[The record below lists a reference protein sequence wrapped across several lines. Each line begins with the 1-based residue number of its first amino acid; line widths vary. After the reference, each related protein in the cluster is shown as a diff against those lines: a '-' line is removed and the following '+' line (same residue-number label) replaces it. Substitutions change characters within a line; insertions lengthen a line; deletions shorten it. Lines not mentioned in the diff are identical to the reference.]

1 MATTNLG
8 NDRIFYATQAV
19 AIAPRGIEGSGY
31 TASHVAHGVQSIGIT
46 TNFNLEQVFEL
57 GQLEIYENVEGIP
70 DVEVTMEKVVDGY
83 PLLYH
88 MATKGAGTAT
98 DPSISPTDTDAK
110 LLPRSKKRCD
120 IRLGIYEEEQGNSV
134 GVIAPSG
141 ANTAATGAQ
150 STEVY
155 LSGMFINSVSYSVP
169 VDGPA
174 TESVTFVGNNKQWLH
189 SSLALAQYAK
199 EDGVMGFNDMALIQP
214 GNGGSGNSN
223 DPLSSFDGL
232 DEPLARTSGN
242 VAGTVLPSGGVQRR
256 EDVLLPISVLPKSIR
271 GVNGEGRG
279 NGWLVD
285 VSAPNG
291 GTPRVHLQSFSAST
305 DFGREDVLELGRKN
319 PYARTANFPIEVTC
333 DIEAITAE
341 GDFINALEEGDA
353 QFNLTKNS
361 GENTPDERI
370 KLVLR
375 GGQVFDLGT
384 RNRLSSVSYGGGD
397 AGGGNAS
404 CTYSYTNF
412 NVFEVRHHTD
422 LLQSANTY
430 KADIAL

>member
-8 NDRIFYATQAV
+8 NDRVFYATQAV
-19 AIAPRGIEGSGY
+19 AIAPRGTNPSDY
-31 TASHVAHGVQSIGIT
+31 TSAEMAHGVQSIGIT

-88 MATKGAGTAT
+88 MSTKGAGTAA
-98 DPSISPTDTDAK
+98 DPSINSTDVAK

-120 IRLGIYEEEQGNSV
+120 VRLGIFEEEQGNSV
-134 GVIAPSG
+134 GLIAPSG
-141 ANTAATGAQ
+141 TNTGGADSQ

-155 LSGMFINSVSYSVP
+155 LSGMFINSISYSVP
-169 VDGPA
+169 VDGPV
-174 TESVTFVGNNKQWLH
+174 TESVTLVGNNKQWLH
-189 SSLALAQYAK
+189 SSLALGAGGN
-199 EDGVMGFNDMALIQP
+199 ESGIMGFDDMALSQP
-214 GNGGSGNSN
+214 GNSGSGNAN
-223 DPLSSFDGL
+223 DPLDSFDGL
-232 DEPLARTSGN
+232 DEPFARTAASAG
-242 VAGTVLPSGGVQRR
+242 GTVVASGGVQRR
-256 EDVLLPISVLPKSIR
+256 EDVLLELSTLPQSIR
-271 GVNGEGRG
+271 GVNGASRG
-279 NGWLVD
+279 NG
-285 VSAPNG
+285 VSG
-291 GTPRVHLQSFSAST
+291 DTPLVHLQSFSAST

-341 GDFINALEEGDA
+341 GDFVNALEDGDA
-353 QFNLTKNS
+353 SLNLTKNS
-361 GENTPDERI
+361 GENTPDETV

-412 NVFEVRHHTD
+412 NVFEVRHHAS
-422 LLQSANTY
+422 LLSGANTY
-430 KADIAL
+430 KADNLL